1 MVALDFDEN
10 FKRAISK
17 IKDSSIKLRIEKL
30 LFKIKDNPEIGKPMR
45 HNRKG
50 TREIYLHPFRISYA
64 YDKLK
69 DIAIILD
76 FYHKDEQ

>member
-1 MVALDFDEN
+1 
-10 FKRAISK
+10 
-17 IKDSSIKLRIEKL
+17 
-30 LFKIKDNPEIGKPMR
+30 MR

>member
-1 MVALDFDEN
+1 MVVIDFDEN

-17 IKDSSIKLRIEKL
+17 IKDQSIKSRIEKL
-30 LFKIKDNPEIGKPMR
+30 LFKIKDNPEIGKPMK

-50 TREIYLHPFRISYA
+50 TRELYIQPYRLSYA

-69 DIAIILD
+69 NIAVILD